1 MLKRPFSRLAS
12 RVRTNNLFGENAKK
26 LHTLWESV
34 QGYTLGCFRGVKSLE
49 TPVFIRVD
57 AFVAFVS
64 FLFCY

>member
-34 QGYTLGCFRGVKSLE
+34 QGYTLGCFRGVKSL
-49 TPVFIRVD
+49 
-57 AFVAFVS
+57 
-64 FLFCY
+64 